1 MIPSDHAPAP
11 HSSTKIPPAWL
22 TPALVLVAACWIFS
36 APMRHPNVPRM
47 VWFQDDLFYY
57 LKVAANLVAGHG
69 STFDGLHRT
78 NGYHPLYFVLLTA
91 FTRINPGFSFLSTCL
106 CLLAVVATV
115 VSFFAI
121 RAILHACV
129 PGDTILTDVM
139 SLLALIPCLNT
150 FYQGM
155 ETTLTLPLALLL
167 LAWWLQALTQ
177 PISVSGALGGLL
189 AALAVLSRLDC
200 GFLVLL
206 LVAATLASR
215 KHLPPAVTALFLPF
229 TVVFTVCLAPYFLL
243 NRALFGAWL
252 PISGIAKQLRRHH
265 TPSAEV
271 WRSVLHPTA
280 SQAAL
285 LLLSVAAILLFV
297 RLRRS
302 LASPIQII
310 LVSAITF
317 RWLHFLLLSFVSD
330 WPLWGWYFYSV
341 RFAVLAFFAL
351 TAIALSRTDFLRLRP
366 ALHTAL
372 LPLAILLLFLQH
384 WVRDPGMQNI
394 YATAESLATFS
405 QTHPGLYAMGD
416 RAGMVGYLL
425 ANPVLQTEGLVTDL
439 AFINHI
445 RHQDDLQLTL
455 RHEGVRYYISATA
468 DPVSSGACLLAS
480 EPALAGP
487 DSPRMRSRLCTP
499 PVLVVPGEHTT
510 RVFDLDSNAGACC
523 APPDGHP

>member
-11 HSSTKIPPAWL
+11 LLSTKTLPIWL
-22 TPALVLVAACWIFS
+22 TPALVLLAAFWIFS
-36 APMRHPNVPRM
+36 APLRHPDVPRM

-78 NGYHPLYFVLLTA
+78 NGYHPLYFAFITA
-91 FTRINPGFSFLSTCL
+91 FTRISPSFSFLSTCL
-106 CLLAVVATV
+106 CLLAVAATL
-115 VSFFAI
+115 VSFLAI
-121 RAILHACV
+121 RAILRACV
-129 PGDTILTDVM
+129 PGDIVLAEVM

-155 ETTLTLPLALLL
+155 ETTLTLPLGLLL
-167 LAWWLQALTQ
+167 LAWWLQALTR
-177 PISVSGALGGLL
+177 PTSASGALGGLL
-189 AALAVLSRLDC
+189 AALTVLSRLDS

-206 LVAATLASR
+206 LVAATLAAR
-215 KHLPPAVTALFLPF
+215 KRLPPSTTLFLPF
-229 TVVFTVCLAPYFLL
+229 AAVFAVCLVPYFLL
-243 NRALFGAWL
+243 NRVLFGAWL

-285 LLLSVAAILLFV
+285 LLLSFTAILLFV

-302 LASPIQII
+302 LTPPLQII
-310 LVSAITF
+310 LVAAVSF

-351 TAIALSRTDFLRLRP
+351 AAIALSRTSLLRLHP
-366 ALHTAL
+366 ALHAAL
-372 LPLAILLLFLQH
+372 LPLAILLVFLQH

-394 YATAESLATFS
+394 YATAASLATFS
-405 QTHPGLYAMGD
+405 RTHPGRYAMGD

-425 ANPVLQTEGLVTDL
+425 SNSVLQTEGLVTDL

-445 RHQDDLQLTL
+445 RQQDDLQLTL
-455 RHEGVRYYISATA
+455 RHEGVRYYISSTAEATRS
-468 DPVSSGACLLAS
+468 DTCLLAS

-487 DSPRMRSRLCTP
+487 DSPRMRSRLCNP
-499 PVLVVPGEHTT
+499 PVLVLPGEHTT
-510 RVFDLDSNAGACC
+510 RVFDLGASAVACC
-523 APPDGHP
+523 ISFSAQP